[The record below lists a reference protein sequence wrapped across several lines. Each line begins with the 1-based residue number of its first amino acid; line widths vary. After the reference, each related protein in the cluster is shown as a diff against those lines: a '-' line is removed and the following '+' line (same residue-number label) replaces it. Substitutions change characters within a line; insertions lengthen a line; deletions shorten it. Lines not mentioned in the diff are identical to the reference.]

1 MTDID
6 RLRLVATVVRTR
18 SIHETARAHG
28 VAQSTVTRA
37 VAAAERLVGFELFTR
52 SATGSHP
59 RPEAAPAVALIET
72 IVTAF
77 DALASLRGSPPTG
90 LRIACTEPPPPR
102 VETSIAQW
110 RREQAPP
117 ISEVTVDDPVAAVI
131 AHEADFAVV
140 PIGTAIP
147 DDLIWQCVRAVRG
160 GGTALVH
167 RRTESPQVTAF
178 LRMIG

>member
-37 VAAAERLVGFELFTR
+37 VAAAESLVGFELFAR
-52 SATGSHP
+52 STNGSHP
-59 RPEAAPAVALIET
+59 RPEAAP
-72 IVTAF
+72 
-77 DALASLRGSPPTG
+77 
-90 LRIACTEPPPPR
+90 
-102 VETSIAQW
+102 
-110 RREQAPP
+110 P
-117 ISEVTVDDPVAAVI
+117 ISEMRVDDPVAAVV
-131 AHEADFAVV
+131 AGEADFAVI
-140 PIGTAIP
+140 PMGTAIP
-147 DDLIWQCVRAVRG
+147 DDLVWQCVRAVRG

-167 RRTESPQVTAF
+167 RHTESPQVTAF